1 MKNVPGSAISGEKYL
16 KVSIQNPLN
25 GIAIVMNNFVFDIH
39 IKQGVRNMKLLARL
53 NLAVIVVVLL
63 GQFGCKDYSSAPDPI
78 PTAGTVK
85 ISVKSVYSGGF
96 NKGAGF
102 SPVESVTITSAQLV
116 IDEIEFESDGGDSL
130 DFEFEE
136 PFIQDLSLDTNL
148 HEIQTVQVPFGTY
161 EESEIE
167 IDELTEKDSLLYAQ
181 NPELQDRSILVKG
194 FVNDDT
200 TQTFTFSSDISASQE
215 REFDPPL
222 VIDENSPSTNIVL
235 IINLDS
241 WFVDDD
247 GDLLDPRSSGNRE
260 TIEENIK
267 NSIDV
272 FEDEDDDGDDDDD

>member
-1 MKNVPGSAISGEKYL
+1 MKNVPGSALSGKKCL
-16 KVSIQNPLN
+16 KASLLN
-25 GIAIVMNNFVFDIH
+25 RLYGTAIVINSVVFDMH
-39 IKQGVRNMKLLARL
+39 IKQGVRSMKILARL
-53 NLAVIVVVLL
+53 NIAVIALVMLAQL
-63 GQFGCKDYSSAPDPI
+63 GCDDYSSSPDPI
-78 PTAGTVK
+78 PVAGTVK
-85 ISVKSVYSGGF
+85 ISVKSIYSGAF
-96 NKGAGF
+96 NKGAGNP
-102 SPVESVTITSAQLV
+102 PVESVTITSAQLV

-194 FVNDDT
+194 FVDNDT

-222 VIDENSPSTNIVL
+222 VIDENSPATNIVL
-235 IINLDS
+235 VINLDS

-247 GDLLDPRSSGNRE
+247 GDPLDPRSSGNRE

>member
-1 MKNVPGSAISGEKYL
+1 MEIDINS
-16 KVSIQNPLN
+16 
-25 GIAIVMNNFVFDIH
+25 FVCEMH
-39 IKQGVRNMKLLARL
+39 IKQGVSNMKIFARL
-53 NLAVIVVVLL
+53 NIAVIAMVMLIQL
-63 GQFGCKDYSSAPDPI
+63 GCEDYSSTPDPI
-78 PTAGTVK
+78 PVAGTVK
-85 ISVKSVYSGGF
+85 ISVKSIYSGAF
-96 NKGAGF
+96 NKGAGN

-167 IDELTEKDSLLYAQ
+167 IDELTEKDSLLYVQ

-194 FVNDDT
+194 FIDDDT
-200 TQTFTFSSDISASQE
+200 TQAFAFSSDLTASQE

-235 IINLDS
+235 IINLDT

-247 GDLLDPRSSGNRE
+247 GDPLDPRSSGNRE

-272 FEDEDDDGDDDDD
+272 FEDEDDDGEDDDDD